1 MKTWISSRYS
11 LAQLKNLR
19 GLENKKAFTKATSGN
34 TKNSQSSPCIV
45 CGDEVH
51 AGKLFACKAFKR
63 LNLSSKKAQ
72 LKKAGACF
80 KCLRCH
86 GEDDS
91 CSLKYLCS
99 KDDCRR
105 GESPNHN
112 YLLCP
117 NPTTKRRDKEVG
129 EQSDPK
135 VERRKIGLTEK
146 QKELLAE
153 LSPELKAEF
162 KEAFS
167 NKISTTVCAR
177 TGSEP
182 KEYPVIMMLL
192 EVTSNS
198 GQLVGT
204 LIDLASDTNYI
215 SSEAAERLKLRGEN
229 IKMIV
234 QGVGGMEKT
243 VVTRRYTL
251 RLRIKTPKGTVTEHK
266 LLCYGLENIAK
277 VNHTVTPQQL
287 QRFFPDVE
295 AEELVRPEK
304 IDLLISHR
312 EGRLVPQPTRVIGDL
327 VL

>member
-1 MKTWISSRYS
+1 M
-11 LAQLKNLR
+11 
-19 GLENKKAFTKATSGN
+19 
-34 TKNSQSSPCIV
+34 
-45 CGDEVH
+45 
-51 AGKLFACKAFKR
+51 
-63 LNLSSKKAQ
+63 
-72 LKKAGACF
+72 
-80 KCLRCH
+80 
-86 GEDDS
+86 
-91 CSLKYLCS
+91 

-105 GESPNHN
+105 GDSPNHN

-117 NPTTKRRDKEVG
+117 NPPTKGRDGEVG

-146 QKELLAE
+146 QKELLAK
-153 LSPELKAEF
+153 LSPERKAEF

-167 NKISTTVCAR
+167 NKVSTAVCAR
-177 TGSEP
+177 TSNEP

-215 SSEAAERLKLRGEN
+215 SSEAAERLKLRGKN

-251 RLRIKTPKGTVTEHK
+251 RLRITTPKGTVTEHK
-266 LLCYGLENIAK
+266 LLCYGLENITN

-287 QRFFPDVE
+287 QRFFPDAE

-312 EGRLVPQPTRVIGDL
+312 EGRLVPQPTRVVGDL
-327 VL
+327 VLWDGPLGKTVGGAHPDLFEDVDLAVHTSETHFARSMRTASRTYKEILVSPPRTLQSPSGGWRNNHPEYRNHQQGNV